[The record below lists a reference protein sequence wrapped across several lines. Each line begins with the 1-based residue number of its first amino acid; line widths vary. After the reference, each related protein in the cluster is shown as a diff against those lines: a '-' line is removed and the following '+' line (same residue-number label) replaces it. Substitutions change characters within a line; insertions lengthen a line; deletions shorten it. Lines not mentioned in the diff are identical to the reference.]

1 MRRFTFALAGAAL
14 GLLGLQFSAIAGV
27 TPAPQQRIQNSP
39 LAAYPGF
46 GHNVVADEARFD
58 RESLAR
64 EKLTAKCMQQAGFP
78 YTVTLPAKIDVA
90 NPQQDIAIS
99 QNPNVS
105 YAESLSAERRTQYYL
120 ALYGV
125 ENPNSPAADDLFDHN
140 APGGGG
146 CSGQAFAALP
156 GVYDAPSRL
165 NEEYMNLRRSIKAEQ
180 RVVAAEKS
188 WAACMQSRGHQ
199 YATTEELLSE
209 MDKAIVAN
217 RLTPE
222 FEQRHKQAV
231 AVARICGQKSGL
243 DNTIADV
250 RVEKESAFVSK
261 HQAFLNKHVE
271 RLRKEEAL
279 LNQVLA
285 QE

>member
-27 TPAPQQRIQNSP
+27 TPAPQQRIQQSP

-64 EKLTAKCMQQAGFP
+64 EKMTASCMKQAGFR
-78 YTVTLPAKIDVA
+78 YTVTPPAKIDAA
-90 NPQQDIAIS
+90 NPAADVTLS
-99 QNPNVS
+99 QNPNVG
-105 YAESLSAERRTQYYL
+105 YAESLSPERRTEYYL

-125 ENPNSPAADDLFDHN
+125 KNPNSPAADDLFDRS

-146 CSGQAFAALP
+146 CSGQAFAAIP
-156 GVYDAPSRL
+156 GVYEAQSLL
-165 NEEYMNLRRSIKAEQ
+165 NEEYINLRRSIKAEP

-188 WAACMQSRGHQ
+188 WSACMQSRGHQ
-199 YATTEELLSE
+199 YATTEDLLSE
-209 MDKAIVAN
+209 MDEAVIAN

-222 FEQRHKQAV
+222 FEQRHELAV
-231 AVARICGQKSGL
+231 EVARICGEKSGL
-243 DNTIADV
+243 DTTIAEV
-250 RVEKESAFVSK
+250 RVEKESAFVTK
-261 HQAFLNKHVE
+261 HKDFLNKHVE
-271 RLRKEEAL
+271 QLRKEDAL
-279 LNQVLA
+279 VNQVLA
-285 QE
+285 QK